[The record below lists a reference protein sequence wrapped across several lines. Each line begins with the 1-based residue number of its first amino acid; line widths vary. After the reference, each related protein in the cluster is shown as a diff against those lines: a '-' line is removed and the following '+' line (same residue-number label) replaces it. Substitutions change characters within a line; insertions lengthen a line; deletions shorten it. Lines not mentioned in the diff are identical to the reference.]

1 MKDRAKCRVLSVGR
15 LESPGLSAQRC
26 PSGGGISMYPEM
38 VDYEQTCRE
47 FRWEVPE
54 HYNFAFDVIDR
65 WGEDA
70 EKLAM
75 LWVNERGAEKRLTFR
90 DFTMRSNQVGNAL
103 RTMSIRKGER
113 ILIMSPRLPEWWEA
127 VLGIMK
133 IGAISMPGTTL
144 LTPKDVAY
152 RIQAAEAVAVITDEE
167 GVRKVEQVAD
177 ECPTL
182 RLKLLLGAERE
193 GWVNYT
199 RAVASAMSTL
209 RREPTRGDE
218 PMMIYFTSGTVG
230 YPKMVLHTH
239 VSYPIGHV
247 VTGKYWLDLKP
258 TDLHWNLSDTGW
270 AKAAY
275 SNLFGPWIMGAAM
288 FTFDGRGRFDAR
300 QTLDLLERYPI
311 STFCAPP
318 TAYRLLVLENLSRYR
333 LSALRH
339 CIGAGEPLNP
349 EVIEAWQLGT
359 GQTIRDGYG
368 QTETVIL
375 VANFPPLPV
384 KPGSMGKPSP
394 GFTVGV
400 VDDDGRE
407 VRAGTEGD
415 IAVKLTPMRPV
426 GMFKEYWRNPEAT
439 SNCSRGEWYI
449 TGDRAIKDDDGYFW
463 FVGRAD
469 DVIISAGY
477 RIGPFEVESA
487 LVEHP
492 SVAEAAVVASPDR
505 IRGDIVKAFVVL
517 APGHQPSEQLT
528 QDLQEHV
535 KRVTAPYKYPREI
548 EFTTELPKTIS
559 GKIRRVE
566 LRQRERDRKA
576 VGRPQN

>member
-1 MKDRAKCRVLSVGR
+1 
-15 LESPGLSAQRC
+15 
-26 PSGGGISMYPEM
+26 MYPEM
-38 VDYEQTCRE
+38 VDYAQTCRE
-47 FRWEVPE
+47 FRWEIPE
-54 HYNFAFDVIDR
+54 HYNFAFDVVDR

-70 EKLAM
+70 QKLAM
-75 LWVNERGAEKRLTFR
+75 LWVNEQGDEKRLSFR
-90 DFTMRSNQVGNAL
+90 DFAVRSNQVGNAL
-103 RTMSIRKGER
+103 RTMGIRQGER
-113 ILIMSPRLPEWWEA
+113 IFIMAPRLPEWWEA

-133 IGAISMPGTTL
+133 IGAVSMPGTTL

-152 RIQAAEAVAVITDEE
+152 RIQSGEAVAVITDEE
-167 GVRKVEQVAD
+167 GAAKVEQVAD

-199 RAVASAMSTL
+199 RAVALAMSTL
-209 RREPTRGDE
+209 KREPTRADE

-239 VSYPIGHV
+239 VSYPIGHI

-275 SNLFGPWIMGAAM
+275 SNLFGPWIMGAAL

-311 STFCAPP
+311 SIFCAPP
-318 TAYRLLVLENLSRYR
+318 TAYRLLVLENLRHYR
-333 LSALRH
+333 LATLRH
-339 CIGAGEPLNP
+339 CVGAGEPLNP
-349 EVIEAWQLGT
+349 EVIETWQRGT

-375 VANFPPLPV
+375 VANFPPMPV

-394 GFTVGV
+394 GFIVGV
-400 VDDDGRE
+400 VDDDGRD
-407 VRAGTEGD
+407 VPPGTEGD
-415 IAVKLTPMRPV
+415 IAVKLTPRRPV
-426 GMFKEYWRNPEAT
+426 GMFKEYWCNPEAT
-439 SNCSRGEWYI
+439 SNCIRGDWYI
-449 TGDRAIKDDDGYFW
+449 TGDRAIKDEEGYFW

-492 SVAEAAVVASPDR
+492 AVAEAAVVASPDQ
-505 IRGDIVKAFVVL
+505 IRGDIVKAFVTL
-517 APGHQPSEQLT
+517 APGYQPSEPLMQE
-528 QDLQEHV
+528 LQEHV

-548 EFTTELPKTIS
+548 EFATELPKTIS

-566 LRQRERDRKA
+566 LRQREVDRKA
-576 VGRPQN
+576 VSRQVG

>member
-1 MKDRAKCRVLSVGR
+1 
-15 LESPGLSAQRC
+15 
-26 PSGGGISMYPEM
+26 M

-47 FRWEVPE
+47 FRWDVPE
-54 HYNFAFDVIDR
+54 HYNFAFDVVDR
-65 WGEDA
+65 WGEEA
-70 EKLAM
+70 QKLAM
-75 LWVNERGAEKRLTFR
+75 LWVNERGDEKRFSFR
-90 DFTMRSNQVGNAL
+90 DFTVRSNQVGNAL
-103 RTMSIRKGER
+103 RSMGMRKGDR

-144 LTPKDVAY
+144 LTSKDVAY
-152 RIQAAEAVAVITDEE
+152 RIQSAEAVAVITDEE
-167 GVRKVEQVAD
+167 SAWKVEQVAD

-182 RLKLLLGAERE
+182 RLKILLGAERE

-199 RAVASAMSTL
+199 RAVASAMTTL
-209 RREPTRGDE
+209 QREPTRGDE

-239 VSYPIGHV
+239 VSYPIGHI

-300 QTLDLLERYPI
+300 QTLELLERYPI

-318 TAYRLLVLENLSRYR
+318 TAYRLLVLENLRQYR
-333 LSALRH
+333 LAALRH

-349 EVIEAWQLGT
+349 EVIEAWQRGT

-375 VANFPPLPV
+375 VANFPPMPV

-394 GFTVGV
+394 GFTIGV

-407 VRAGTEGD
+407 VPAGTEGD

-426 GMFKEYWRNPEAT
+426 GMFKEYWRNSEAT
-439 SNCSRGEWYI
+439 TNCLRGEWYI
-449 TGDRAIKDDDGYFW
+449 TGDRAIKDAEGYFW

-492 SVAEAAVVASPDR
+492 SVAEAAVIASPDQ
-505 IRGDIVKAFVVL
+505 IRGDIVKAFVIL
-517 APGHQPSEQLT
+517 APGHQPSEQLI

-576 VGRPQN
+576 VGRITD

>member
-1 MKDRAKCRVLSVGR
+1 
-15 LESPGLSAQRC
+15 
-26 PSGGGISMYPEM
+26 MYPEM
-38 VDYEQTCRE
+38 VNYEQTCRE

-54 HYNFAFDVIDR
+54 YYNFAFDVVDR

-70 EKLAM
+70 DKLAM
-75 LWVNERGAEKRLTFR
+75 LWVNDRGDEKHLTFH
-90 DFTMRSNQVGNAL
+90 DFAMRSNQVGNAL
-103 RTMSIRKGER
+103 RTMGIRTGER
-113 ILIMSPRLPEWWEA
+113 IFIMSPRLPEWWEA

-152 RIQAAEAVAVITDEE
+152 RIQAAEAVAVIADEE
-167 GVRKVEQVAD
+167 GALKVEQVAD

-182 RLKLLLGAERE
+182 RLKILLGAERE

-209 RREPTRGDE
+209 KREPTRGDE

-239 VSYPIGHV
+239 VSYPIGHI

-258 TDLHWNLSDTGW
+258 ADLHWNLSDTGW

-275 SNLFGPWIMGAAM
+275 SNLFGPWIMGAAL

-300 QTLDLLERYPI
+300 QTLELLERYPI

-318 TAYRLLVLENLSRYR
+318 TAYRLLVLEDLSRYR

-339 CIGAGEPLNP
+339 CSGAGEPLNP
-349 EVIEAWQLGT
+349 EVIEAWQAGT

-400 VDDDGRE
+400 VDDDGHE
-407 VRAGTEGD
+407 VPAGTEGD
-415 IAVKLTPMRPV
+415 IAVKLTPMRPA

-439 SNCSRGEWYI
+439 SNCMRGEWYI

-492 SVAEAAVVASPDR
+492 AVAEAAVVASPDQ
-505 IRGDIVKAFVVL
+505 IRGDIVKAFVIL
-517 APGHQPSEQLT
+517 APGHQPSEQLM

-548 EFTTELPKTIS
+548 EFTTEIPKTIS

-566 LRQRERDRKA
+566 LRQHERDRKA
-576 VGRPQN
+576 VGRPQD

>member
-1 MKDRAKCRVLSVGR
+1 V
-15 LESPGLSAQRC
+15 
-26 PSGGGISMYPEM
+26 YPEM
-38 VDYEQTCRE
+38 VDYEQACRE

-54 HYNFAFDVIDR
+54 HYNFAVDVVDH

-70 EKLAM
+70 QKLAM
-75 LWVNERGAEKRLTFR
+75 LWVNERGDEKRLTFR
-90 DFTMRSNQVGNAL
+90 DFTVRSNQVGNAL
-103 RTMSIRKGER
+103 RTTGIRKGDR

-167 GVRKVEQVAD
+167 GALKVEQVAN

-182 RLKLLLGAERE
+182 RLKIVLGAERE
-193 GWVNYT
+193 GWVNYA
-199 RAVASAMSTL
+199 RAVAVAMSTL
-209 RREPTRGDE
+209 KPEPTRSDE

-239 VSYPIGHV
+239 VSYPIGHI

-300 QTLDLLERYPI
+300 QTLELLERYPI

-318 TAYRLLVLENLSRYR
+318 TAYRLLVLENLRHYN
-333 LSALRH
+333 LAALRH

-349 EVIEAWQLGT
+349 EVIEAWQRGT
-359 GQTIRDGYG
+359 GQIIRDGYG

-394 GFTVGV
+394 GLTIGI

-407 VRAGTEGD
+407 VPAGIEGD
-415 IAVKLTPMRPV
+415 IAVKLTPIRPV
-426 GMFKEYWRNPEAT
+426 GLFKEYWRNPEAT
-439 SNCSRGEWYI
+439 SNCIRGEWYI
-449 TGDRAIKDDDGYFW
+449 TGDRAIRDADGYFW
-463 FVGRAD
+463 FIGRAD

-492 SVAEAAVVASPDR
+492 SVAEAAVVASPDQL
-505 IRGDIVKAFVVL
+505 RGEIVKAFVIL
-517 APGHQPSEQLT
+517 APDHQPSEQLM

-576 VGRPQN
+576 VGRPQD

>member
-1 MKDRAKCRVLSVGR
+1 V
-15 LESPGLSAQRC
+15 
-26 PSGGGISMYPEM
+26 YPDM
-38 VDYEQTCRE
+38 IDYEQTCRD

-54 HYNFAFDVIDR
+54 YYNFAYDVVDR

-70 EKLAM
+70 QKLAM
-75 LWVNERGAEKRLTFR
+75 LWVNEHDDERRLTFR
-90 DFTMRSNQVGNAL
+90 DFATRANQVGNAL
-103 RTMSIRKGER
+103 RTMGIRKGER
-113 ILIMSPRLPEWWEA
+113 ILIMLPRLPEWWET

-144 LTPKDVAY
+144 LTPKDVAF
-152 RIQAAEAVAVITDEE
+152 RLQSAEAAAVITDEE
-167 GVRKVEQVAD
+167 GAAKVERVAD
-177 ECPTL
+177 ACPTL
-182 RLKLLLGAERE
+182 RLKILLGGERQ

-199 RAVASAMSTL
+199 RAVASAVTNL
-209 RREPTRGDE
+209 QREPTRGDE

-239 VSYPIGHV
+239 VSYAIGHT
-247 VTGKYWLDLKP
+247 VTGKYWLNLKD

-275 SNLFGPWIMGAAM
+275 SNLFGPWNMGAAL
-288 FTFDGRGRFDAR
+288 FTFDGRGRFDAQ
-300 QTLDLLERYPI
+300 QTLELLERYPI

-318 TAYRLLVLENLSRYR
+318 TAYRLLVLEPLSRYR
-333 LSALRH
+333 LGALRY
-339 CIGAGEPLNP
+339 CTGAGEPLNP
-349 EVIEAWQLGT
+349 EVIDAWQRGT
-359 GQTIRDGYG
+359 GQLIRDGYG

-375 VANFPPLPV
+375 VANFPPMPV

-394 GFTVGV
+394 GFTIRI

-407 VRAGTEGD
+407 VPAGTEGD
-415 IAVKLTPMRPV
+415 IAVKLTPERPV
-426 GMFKEYWRNPEAT
+426 GLFREYWHNPEAT
-439 SNCSRGEWYI
+439 ANGLRGEWYI
-449 TGDRAIKDDDGYFW
+449 TGDRAIQDDEGYFW

-492 SVAEAAVVASPDR
+492 AVAEAAVVASPDA
-505 IRGDIVKAFVVL
+505 IRGDVVKAFVIL
-517 APGHQPSEQLT
+517 APNHQPSEQLVV
-528 QDLQEHV
+528 DLQEHV
-535 KRVTAPYKYPREI
+535 KKVTAPYKYPREV

-576 VGRPQN
+576 VGRAQD

>member
-1 MKDRAKCRVLSVGR
+1 V
-15 LESPGLSAQRC
+15 
-26 PSGGGISMYPEM
+26 YPEM

-47 FRWEVPE
+47 FCWEVPE
-54 HYNFAFDVIDR
+54 YYNFAFDVVDR
-65 WGEDA
+65 WAEDA
-70 EKLAM
+70 QQLAM
-75 LWVNERGAEKRLTFR
+75 LWVNERGDEQRLTFHH
-90 DFTMRSNQVGNAL
+90 FTMRSNQVGNAL
-103 RTMSIRKGER
+103 RTLGMRRGDR
-113 ILIMSPRLPEWWEA
+113 ILIMLPRLPEWWEA

-152 RIQAAEAVAVITDEE
+152 RIQSAAAAAVITDDE
-167 GVRKVEQVAD
+167 GALKVEQVAD

-182 RLKLLLGAERE
+182 RLKISLGAERE

-199 RAVASAMSTL
+199 RAVASAMTNL
-209 RREPTRGDE
+209 KREPTRGDE

-239 VSYPIGHV
+239 VSYSIGHI

-275 SNLFGPWIMGAAM
+275 SNLFGPWNMGAAM

-300 QTLDLLERYPI
+300 QTLELLERYPI

-318 TAYRLLVLENLSRYR
+318 TAYRLLVLEDLNRYHLSV
-333 LSALRH
+333 LRH

-349 EVIEAWQLGT
+349 EVIEAWQRGT
-359 GQTIRDGYG
+359 GQIIRDGYG

-375 VANFPPLPV
+375 VANFPPMPV

-394 GFTVGV
+394 GFTISV

-407 VRAGTEGD
+407 VPAGAEGD
-415 IAVKLTPMRPV
+415 IAVKLTPTRPV
-426 GMFKEYWRNPEAT
+426 GLFSEYWRNPEAT
-439 SNCSRGEWYI
+439 ANCMRGEWYI
-449 TGDRAIKDDDGYFW
+449 TGDRAIKDEDGYLW

-492 SVAEAAVVASPDR
+492 AVAEAAVVASPDQ
-505 IRGDIVKAFVVL
+505 IRGEVVKAFVIL
-517 APGHQPSEQLT
+517 APGHQPSEQLV

-535 KRVTAPYKYPREI
+535 KQVTAPYKYPREI
-548 EFTTELPKTIS
+548 EFSTELPKTIS

-576 VGRPQN
+576 VGRPQD

>member
-1 MKDRAKCRVLSVGR
+1 V
-15 LESPGLSAQRC
+15 
-26 PSGGGISMYPEM
+26 YPEM
-38 VDYEQTCRE
+38 VDYEQTCRD
-47 FRWEVPE
+47 FRWDVPE
-54 HYNFAFDVIDR
+54 SYNFAFDVVDR
-65 WGEDA
+65 WGEDPQ
-70 EKLAM
+70 KLAM
-75 LWVNERGAEKRLTFR
+75 LWVNEHGDEKRLTFR
-90 DFTMRSNQVGNAL
+90 DFTARSNQFANAL
-103 RTMSIRKGER
+103 QRLGVCKGDR
-113 ILIMSPRLPEWWEA
+113 ILIMLPRVPEWWEA
-127 VLGIMK
+127 VLGMMK
-133 IGAISMPGTTL
+133 IGVISMPGTTL

-152 RIQAAEAVAVITDEE
+152 RIQSAEAVAVITDDE
-167 GVRKVEQVAD
+167 GASKVEQVAR

-182 RLKLLLGAERE
+182 RFKLLLGVERD
-193 GWVNYT
+193 GWAGYHRLVDPAPT
-199 RAVASAMSTL
+199 SL

-218 PMMIYFTSGTVG
+218 SMMIYFTSGTVG

-239 VSYPIGHV
+239 TSYPIGHI

-275 SNLFGPWIMGAAM
+275 SNLFGPWSMGAAM

-300 QTLDLLERYPI
+300 QTLETLERYPI
-311 STFCAPP
+311 TTFCAPP
-318 TAYRLLVLENLSRYR
+318 TAYRLLVLEDLRRYR
-333 LSALRH
+333 MPALRH

-349 EVIEAWQLGT
+349 EVIEAWRRGT

-384 KPGSMGKPSP
+384 KAGSMGKPSP
-394 GFTVGV
+394 GFTVSI
-400 VDDDGRE
+400 VDDAGRE
-407 VRAGTEGD
+407 VPPGTEGD
-415 IAVKLTPMRPV
+415 IAVNITPERPV
-426 GMFKEYWRNPEAT
+426 GMFREYWRNPEAT
-439 SNCSRGEWYI
+439 ANCLRGEWYI
-449 TGDRAIKDDDGYFW
+449 TGDRAIRDEDGYFW

-492 SVAEAAVVASPDR
+492 AVAEAAVVASPDE
-505 IRGDIVKAFVVL
+505 IRGEVVKAFVIL
-517 APGHQPSEQLT
+517 APGHQPSEPLVQE
-528 QDLQEHV
+528 LQEHV

-548 EFTTELPKTIS
+548 EFSTELPKTIS

-566 LRQRERDRKA
+566 LRQRERDRKTA
-576 VGRPQN
+576 GKQID

>member
-1 MKDRAKCRVLSVGR
+1 
-15 LESPGLSAQRC
+15 
-26 PSGGGISMYPEM
+26 MYPEM
-38 VDYEQTCRE
+38 VDYEQTCRD

-54 HYNFAFDVIDR
+54 YYNFAFDIVDR
-65 WGEDA
+65 WA
-70 EKLAM
+70 ENAQQLAM
-75 LWVNERGAEKRLTFR
+75 LWVNERGDERRLTFR
-90 DFTMRSNQVGNAL
+90 DFAARSNQLGHAL
-103 RTMSIRKGER
+103 RTMGMRQGDR
-113 ILIMSPRLPEWWEA
+113 ILIILPRLPEWWEA

-167 GVRKVEQVAD
+167 GALKVEQVAN

-182 RLKLLLGAERE
+182 RLKIVLGAERE
-193 GWVNYT
+193 GWVNYA

-209 RREPTRGDE
+209 KPEPTRSDE
-218 PMMIYFTSGTVG
+218 PMMLYFTSGTVG

-239 VSYPIGHV
+239 VSYPIGHI
-247 VTGKYWLDLKP
+247 VTGKYWLDLKA

-300 QTLDLLERYPI
+300 QTLELLERYPI

-318 TAYRLLVLENLSRYR
+318 TAYRLLVLENLRHYR
-333 LSALRH
+333 LATLRH

-349 EVIEAWQLGT
+349 EVIEAWQRGT
-359 GQTIRDGYG
+359 GQIIRDGYG

-394 GFTVGV
+394 GLTIGV

-407 VRAGTEGD
+407 VVAGTEGD

-426 GMFKEYWRNPEAT
+426 GLFKEYWRNPEAT
-439 SNCSRGEWYI
+439 SNCIRGEWYI
-449 TGDRAIKDDDGYFW
+449 TGDRAIRDADGYFW

-487 LVEHP
+487 LIEHP
-492 SVAEAAVVASPDR
+492 SVAEAAVVASPDQ
-505 IRGDIVKAFVVL
+505 IRGEIVKAFVIL
-517 APGHQPSEQLT
+517 APGHQPSEQLM

-576 VGRPQN
+576 VGRPQD